1 MSNQAEE
8 AKTQPEKF
16 VCEACGKGFDSEAS
30 LKGHMVK
37 VHGGKGKIRGL
48 YPEIRSPTEILVDIL
63 TEMDIPQNVV
73 NFLARVSDAVGGI
86 HPVDLFNRLK
96 GMKTGLKSDMEV
108 LDVVNLYSLEL
119 EKERQKAAELGKP
132 FPFTRPIQPLTPSAI
147 LPPVSTYYPTQTY
160 PGGTYYSPPA
170 PSYPQYPS
178 PAPAQPA
185 PSYPQPP
192 PLTEERVAA
201 LVSQQIARALAE
213 KRTSD
218 EITELRK
225 MVTES
230 IPRMMEEKIA
240 KTTEALASSLK
251 EKIEEV
257 KALIPTQAPKPGPE
271 ITPKD
276 LDLLKASF
284 EKLVSERVAEAEKKV
299 LEERLTRLEEK
310 IEKKTQPIIPP
321 SSEGYTTDQYRL
333 VADTIKTV
341 VKPGEW
347 YPGRAIS
354 EVVIKLVPTSPPPER
369 KEVRGGKSIVEK
381 VLEAGGEV
389 E

>member
-1 MSNQAEE
+1 
-8 AKTQPEKF
+8 
-16 VCEACGKGFDSEAS
+16 
-30 LKGHMVK
+30 
-37 VHGGKGKIRGL
+37 
-48 YPEIRSPTEILVDIL
+48 
-63 TEMDIPQNVV
+63 
-73 NFLARVSDAVGGI
+73 
-86 HPVDLFNRLK
+86 
-96 GMKTGLKSDMEV
+96 
-108 LDVVNLYSLEL
+108 
-119 EKERQKAAELGKP
+119 
-132 FPFTRPIQPLTPSAI
+132 
-147 LPPVSTYYPTQTY
+147 
-160 PGGTYYSPPA
+160 
-170 PSYPQYPS
+170 
-178 PAPAQPA
+178 
-185 PSYPQPP
+185 
-192 PLTEERVAA
+192 VAA

-240 KTTEALASSLK
+240 KTTEALTSSLK

-257 KALIPTQAPKPGPE
+257 KALIPTQTPKPGPE

-276 LDLLKASF
+276 LELLKASF

-369 KEVRGGKSIVEK
+369 KEVGGGKSIVEK